1 MLKLQPGTTYRV
13 SLDYLCDTPDCFAF
27 LAGYDGDAN
36 EKISSKY
43 PMTDA
48 SWKVKR
54 FTATFTTDAQEG
66 WFIGITKLDQQ
77 KHGTI
82 VIDNVL
88 VEKLDSPVARR

>member
-1 MLKLQPGTTYRV
+1 
-13 SLDYLCDTPDCFAF
+13 
-27 LAGYDGDAN
+27 
-36 EKISSKY
+36 
-43 PMTDA
+43 MTDA